1 MIGEEA
7 NELYNTFQ
15 FVTEENRIKL
25 DVLKSKFEEYVNP
38 RKNTVFERYRFWEY
52 KQQEG
57 ETIDQFITEL
67 KTRARSFE
75 FGVQHDSMIRDRI
88 VFGVSDTRLKERLL
102 RESSDLTLEKAA
114 SLCTAAEVSEN
125 QLKELNSLETK
136 PVHAV
141 KSKSKQKPW
150 KKPRQQQAFNCKK
163 CETKHLSK
171 ACPAFGRPCLFCKEK
186 NHYARMCPQKNPPV
200 HVVDSSKRA
209 ANGGQ
214 VESEELFIGT
224 LTGPRSAEN
233 SAWFSNLLVG
243 GTTVKFKLIPT
254 LKPTYYHLVFTLNSR
269 TNHRC

>member
-1 MIGEEA
+1 MLSA
-7 NELYNTFQ
+7 
-15 FVTEENRIKL
+15 
-25 DVLKSKFEEYVNP
+25 
-38 RKNTVFERYRFWEY
+38 RFFSMW
-52 KQQEG
+52 
-57 ETIDQFITEL
+57 
-67 KTRARSFE
+67 SE
-75 FGVQHDSMIRDRI
+75 FGDQHDSMIRDRI
-88 VFGVSDTRLKERLL
+88 VFGASDTRLKEWLL

-114 SLCTAAEVSEN
+114 SLCRAAEVSEN
-125 QLKELNSLETK
+125 QLKELNSSETK

-163 CETKHLSK
+163 CGTKHLSK

-186 NHYARMCPQKNPPV
+186 NHYARMCPQKIPPV

-214 VESEELFIGT
+214 VELEELFVGT

-243 GTTVKFKLIPT
+243 GTTVKFKLIPE

-269 TNHRC
+269 TNYRC